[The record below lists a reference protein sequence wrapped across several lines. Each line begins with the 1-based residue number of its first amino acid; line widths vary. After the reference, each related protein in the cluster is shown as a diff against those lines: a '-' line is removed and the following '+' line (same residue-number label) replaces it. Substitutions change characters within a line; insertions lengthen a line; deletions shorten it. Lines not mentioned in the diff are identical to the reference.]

1 MPPMAKEWRD
11 FVSRAKSKRPDVV
24 VFEVQQPEE
33 DGDHPINFGFHT
45 DVRAD
50 VQEAMQEAMEAL
62 IRTPENLKKLADF
75 GLPHKFYPS
84 DVIVG
89 FDTDGEGNFLVSIS
103 SRNSTFSR

>member
-11 FVSRAKSKRPDVV
+11 FVNRAKSKRPDVV

-33 DGDHPINFGFHT
+33 DGDHPINLVFHT

-50 VQEAMQEAMEAL
+50 VQEAMEAL
-62 IRTPENLKKLADF
+62 LRTPENLQKLSDF
-75 GLPHKFYPS
+75 NYGLPQQFYPS
-84 DVIVG
+84 DVLVG
-89 FDTDGEGNFLVSIS
+89 FDTDDEGNFLVSIS